1 MAAKDAALPKPKSL
15 ALCGRSYCALPNLFL
30 SPTSTNF
37 PRISQ
42 LTTTTTSTAVAGG
55 ETPLRRHSLLDRPHK
70 LVRPVPLQGCRST
83 SALGNCRLFTTEAVL
98 TEFLNALADK
108 GHLVRAAAVEMVG
121 VIMKNSQVTV
131 IPQSQRTFSR
141 SLAFY
146 EARPDKGYSL
156 TDCGSMLLMRERRLS
171 EALTTDRHFEQEG
184 FVALLRTR

>member
-1 MAAKDAALPKPKSL
+1 MKRLFADTVYWIALTNSFDQYHAK
-15 ALCGRSYCALPNLFL
+15 
-30 SPTSTNF
+30 
-37 PRISQ
+37 
-42 LTTTTTSTAVAGG
+42 AV
-55 ETPLRRHSLLDRPHK
+55 EVS
-70 LVRPVPLQGCRST
+70 

-108 GHLVRAAAVEMVG
+108 GHLVRAAAIEMVE
-121 VIMKNSQVTV
+121 VIMRNSQVTV

-146 EARPDKGYSL
+146 KSRPDKGYSL

-171 EALTTDRHFEQEG
+171 ESLTTDRHFEQEG